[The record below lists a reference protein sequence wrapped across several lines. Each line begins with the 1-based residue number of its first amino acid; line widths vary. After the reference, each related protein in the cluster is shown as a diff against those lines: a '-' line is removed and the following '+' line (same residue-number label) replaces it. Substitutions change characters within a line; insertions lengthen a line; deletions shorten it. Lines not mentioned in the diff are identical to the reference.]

1 MVLKRGRALPITTLL
16 IVVVAAMVVIPML
29 LSRFGMRAGFVD
41 IGESITLPGGMKPDA
56 YYNSAFLPCRSDGSG
71 KPCPEG
77 SFCSGASRGCV
88 QIAQPGI

>member
-1 MVLKRGRALPITTLL
+1 MKRGRALPIATLI
-16 IVVVAAMVVIPML
+16 IVAIAAMIVIPMIM
-29 LSRFGMRAGFVD
+29 SYFGMQAGFVD

-56 YYNSAFLPCRSDGSG
+56 YYNSAFLPCRSDSGG

-88 QIAQPGI
+88 QIAQPGV